1 MRLPRNRLVCACV
14 IFLVGAGCGFLAKTI
29 AAYTDRSRFI
39 GELQQRIAAERRASE
54 TLASIINE
62 SGHILK
68 RMEDSIGGTAE
79 GVSGVA
85 GRLRIYA
92 KETAELEALVDR
104 YRGSELRGGSGGGSG
119 DRPRD

>member
-1 MRLPRNRLVCACV
+1 MRLLRNRLVRACA
-14 IFLVGAGCGFLAKTI
+14 IFLLGAGCGFLAKTI
-29 AAYTDRSRFI
+29 AAYTERSRFI
-39 GELQQRIAAERRASE
+39 GQLQQRIEAERRAVE
-54 TLASIINE
+54 ALAGIINE

-92 KETAELEALVDR
+92 
-104 YRGSELRGGSGGGSG
+104 S
-119 DRPRD
+119 PRNSKLWWIGIGAGAFLAGMITGLLID